1 MNPWLVA
8 SLLGGYFILLIVI
21 SHLTSRSATTDTFF
35 TANRRSP
42 WFVVA
47 FGMIGT
53 TISGVTFISVPGEVG
68 NSASTYF
75 EFIMGN
81 LVGFWIVALVLL
93 PVYYKLNLVSIYGYL
108 EQRFGFYSYK
118 SGSFF
123 FLLSRTVGAAFRMYL
138 VAEVL
143 QLALFDSLG
152 IPFGV
157 TVMISI
163 LLIWVYTYR
172 GGVKTIIWTDS
183 LQTIFLL
190 TAVVLTISYLLSYF
204 GWSPGETFRKI
215 NEHPYSKI
223 FEWGWKSDKNFF
235 KQFIS
240 GIFVT
245 VVMVGLDQDMMQKNL
260 TCKSLREARKN
271 MLTFSAIFVFVVGL
285 FMFLGILLYMY
296 AGSNNITIPQK
307 SDYLFPLLA
316 LNYLG
321 SLTGI
326 FFLLGITAANYA
338 SADSALT
345 SLTTAFCVD
354 FLNINKRQ
362 DNKKNIL
369 LRRTHIAFSFLL
381 FCVIILFK
389 IINNQSVVVAVF
401 KAAGYTYG
409 PLLGLFAFGLLTRK
423 QVKDKLVPFVTII
436 SPLISWLIEI
446 WSAKL
451 FGYKIGFELIII
463 NGALTFLGLLL
474 IENKNPLKFVNVS
487 NNELTL
493 GKEDKVYR

>member
-1 MNPWLVA
+1 MNPGLVA
-8 SLLGGYFILLIVI
+8 ILLGGYFLLLII
-21 SHLTSRSATTDTFF
+21 IAQITGKSATTDSFF
-35 TANRRSP
+35 TANRKSP

-93 PVYYKLNLVSIYGYL
+93 PVYYKLNLISIYTYL

-123 FLLSRTVGAAFRMYL
+123 FLLSRTIGAAFRMYL

-143 QLALFDSLG
+143 QLALFDALG
-152 IPFGV
+152 IPFSA
-157 TVMISI
+157 TVLISVF
-163 LLIWVYTYR
+163 LIWVYTYR

-190 TAVVLTISYLLSYF
+190 AAVILTIYYIFSSF
-204 GWSPGETFRKI
+204 EWSAGETLKKI
-215 NEHPYSKI
+215 NEHPYSRI
-223 FEWGWKSDKNFF
+223 FEWDLKSGKYFF
-235 KQFIS
+235 KQFIA

-245 VVMVGLDQDMMQKNL
+245 IVMVGLDQDMMQKNL
-260 TCKSLREARKN
+260 TCKSLKESQKN
-271 MLTFSAIFVFVVGL
+271 MLFFSVIFVFVVG
-285 FMFLGILLYMY
+285 MFLLLGVLLYLF
-296 AGSNNITIPQK
+296 ADVNGIQLPTK
-307 SDYLFPLLA
+307 SDYLFPMLA
-316 LNYLG
+316 LNHMNILI
-321 SLTGI
+321 GI

-354 FLNINKRQ
+354 FLDI
-362 DNKKNIL
+362 KNRPQELKQTL
-369 LRRTHIAFSFLL
+369 LRRTHIGFSCLL
-381 FCVIILFK
+381 FLVIMFFR
-389 IINNQSVVVAVF
+389 IINDQSVVVAVF

-409 PLLGLFAFGLLTRK
+409 PLLGLFAFGLLTK
-423 QVKDKLVPFVTII
+423 KHVKDRWVPLVAICSPFIAWMI
-436 SPLISWLIEI
+436 DACSEQWLN
-446 WSAKL
+446 
-451 FGYKIGFELIII
+451 GYQIGFELIII
-463 NGALTFLGLLL
+463 NGGITFLGLFIIQKKSTLSL
-474 IENKNPLKFVNVS
+474 KNVK
-487 NNELTL
+487 
-493 GKEDKVYR
+493 DI

>member
-1 MNPWLVA
+1 MNPILVA
-8 SLLGGYFILLIVI
+8 TLLGGYFLLLII
-21 SHLTSRSATTDTFF
+21 IAQITGKSATTDTFF
-35 TANRRSP
+35 TANRKSP

-75 EFIMGN
+75 QFIMGN

-93 PVYYKLNLVSIYGYL
+93 PVYYKLNLISIYSYL

-123 FLLSRTVGAAFRMYL
+123 FLLSRTIGAAFRMYL

-143 QLALFDSLG
+143 QLALFDALG
-152 IPFGV
+152 VPFSV
-157 TVMISI
+157 TVLISI
-163 LLIWVYTYR
+163 FLIWVYTYK

-190 TAVVLTISYLLSYF
+190 TAVVLTIYFIFSSF
-204 GWSPGETFRKI
+204 GWSVPETLRKV
-215 NEHPYSKI
+215 NEHPYSRI
-223 FEWGWKSDKNFF
+223 FDWDIKSGKYFF
-235 KQFIS
+235 KQFIA

-245 VVMVGLDQDMMQKNL
+245 IVMVGLDQDMMQKNL
-260 TCKSLREARKN
+260 TCKSLKEARKN
-271 MLTFSAIFVFVVGL
+271 MLTFSAIFVFVVG
-285 FMFLGILLYMY
+285 MFLLLGVLLYLY
-296 AGSNNITIPQK
+296 ADANGISLPQK

-316 LNYLG
+316 LNHM
-321 SLTGI
+321 SLMIGI

-354 FLNINKRQ
+354 FLDINKRAQ
-362 DNKKNIL
+362 NLKQKL
-369 LRRTHIAFSFLL
+369 LRRTHIGFSLLL
-381 FCVIILFK
+381 FLVIMIFR
-389 IINNQSVVVAVF
+389 IINDQSVVIAVF

-409 PLLGLFAFGLLTRK
+409 PLLGLFAFGLLTKK
-423 QVKDKLVPFVTII
+423 QVKDSWVPLVTIC
-436 SPLISWLIEI
+436 SPFIAWIFAAFSEQLLN
-446 WSAKL
+446 
-451 FGYKIGFELIII
+451 GYQIGFELIIL
-463 NGALTFLGLLL
+463 NGGITFLGLLIIQKKTRL
-474 IENKNPLKFVNVS
+474 
-487 NNELTL
+487 
-493 GKEDKVYR
+493 

>member
-1 MNPWLVA
+1 MNPILVA
-8 SLLGGYFILLIVI
+8 ILLGGYFLMLII
-21 SHLTSRSATTDTFF
+21 IAQITGKSATTDTFF
-35 TANRRSP
+35 TANRKSP

-93 PVYYKLNLVSIYGYL
+93 PVYYKLNLISIYTYL

-143 QLALFDSLG
+143 QLALFDAIG
-152 IPFGV
+152 VPFAL
-157 TVMISI
+157 TVLISI
-163 LLIWVYTYR
+163 FLIWVYTYK

-190 TAVVLTISYLLSYF
+190 TAVILTIYF
-204 GWSPGETFRKI
+204 IFSSFEWSAGETLKKI
-215 NEHPYSKI
+215 VDHPYSRI
-223 FEWGWKSDKNFF
+223 FDWDVKSGKYFF

-245 VVMVGLDQDMMQKNL
+245 IVMVGLDQDMMQKNL
-260 TCKSLREARKN
+260 TCKSLKESQKN
-271 MLTFSAIFVFVVGL
+271 MLTFSAIFVFVVG
-285 FMFLGILLYMY
+285 MFLTLGVLLYLF
-296 AGSNNITIPQK
+296 ASTNGIQLPQK
-307 SDYLFPLLA
+307 SDFLFPMLA
-316 LNYLG
+316 LNHMNLMI
-321 SLTGI
+321 GI

-354 FLNINKRQ
+354 FLDINKRSQ
-362 DNKKNIL
+362 DHKQKL
-369 LRRTHIAFSFLL
+369 LRTTHIGFSLLL
-381 FCVIILFK
+381 FLVIMIFRL
-389 IINNQSVVVAVF
+389 INDQSVVVAVF

-409 PLLGLFAFGLLTRK
+409 PLLGLFSFGFLTKK
-423 QVKDKLVPFVTII
+423 QVKDRWVPLVAICSPF
-436 SPLISWLIEI
+436 ISWII
-446 WSAKL
+446 DAYSVQL
-451 FGYKIGFELIII
+451 FNGYKIGFELIII
-463 NGALTFLGLLL
+463 NGVITFLGLLL
-474 IENKNPLKFVNVS
+474 VQKKI
-487 NNELTL
+487 
-493 GKEDKVYR
+493 KES

>member
-1 MNPWLVA
+1 MNPILVA
-8 SLLGGYFILLIVI
+8 LLLGGYFLMLII
-21 SHLTSRSATTDTFF
+21 IAQITGKSATTDTFF
-35 TANRRSP
+35 TANRKSP

-93 PVYYKLNLVSIYGYL
+93 PVYYKLNLISIYTYL
-108 EQRFGFYSYK
+108 EQRFGYFSYK

-123 FLLSRTVGAAFRMYL
+123 FLLSRTIGAAFRMYL

-143 QLALFDSLG
+143 QLALFDALG

-157 TVMISI
+157 TVLISI
-163 LLIWVYTYR
+163 FLIWVYTYK

-190 TAVVLTISYLLSYF
+190 TAVILTIYYIFSSF
-204 GWSPGETFRKI
+204 GWSVSETFQKI
-215 NEHPYSKI
+215 NAHPYSRI
-223 FEWGWKSDKNFF
+223 FEWDVKSGKYFF
-235 KQFIS
+235 KQFIA

-245 VVMVGLDQDMMQKNL
+245 IVMVGLDQDMMQKNL
-260 TCKSLREARKN
+260 TCKSLKEAQKN

-285 FMFLGILLYMY
+285 FLLLGVLLYLF
-296 AGSNNITIPQK
+296 ADANGIQLPQK
-307 SDYLFPLLA
+307 SDYLFPMLA
-316 LNYLG
+316 LNHMNLMI
-321 SLTGI
+321 GI

-354 FLNINKRQ
+354 FLDI
-362 DNKKNIL
+362 KNRPQERKQML
-369 LRRTHIAFSFLL
+369 LRRTHVGFSFLL
-381 FCVIILFK
+381 FLVIMIFR
-389 IINNQSVVVAVF
+389 IINDQSVVVAVF

-409 PLLGLFAFGLLTRK
+409 PLLGLFAFGLLTHLN
-423 QVKDKLVPFVTII
+423 VKDRWVPLVTVCSPFIAWII
-436 SPLISWLIEI
+436 DAFSEQ
-446 WSAKL
+446 L
-451 FGYKIGFELIII
+451 FNGYQIGFELIII
-463 NGALTFLGLLL
+463 NGGITFLGLLIIQKKITISL
-474 IENKNPLKFVNVS
+474 KNVKEIE
-487 NNELTL
+487 
-493 GKEDKVYR
+493 